1 MLDEKDTIEYIRRAK
16 SGDQEAKQAL
26 VDGNVSLIKC
36 IVKRYL
42 GKGVEYDDLF
52 QLACMG
58 FLKAIAGFDESFG
71 VRFSTYAVPMI
82 AGEIKR
88 FMWDDGSVKVSRAM
102 KQTAKEMNT
111 FVSEY
116 TSVHGRQPAIKE
128 IAEKFGLDE
137 SEMIDTLPAE
147 DNQEE
152 LIDKLLLRT
161 AIESLPE
168 RDRKIIV
175 LRYFRDMT
183 QSEVAEKIGVS
194 QVQVSRIE
202 SRIIKEF
209 RQKLIG

>member
-82 AGEIKR
+82 A
-88 FMWDDGSVKVSRAM
+88 
-102 KQTAKEMNT
+102 
-111 FVSEY
+111 
-116 TSVHGRQPAIKE
+116 
-128 IAEKFGLDE
+128 EKSSGLCG
-137 SEMIDTLPAE
+137 TTV
-147 DNQEE
+147 
-152 LIDKLLLRT
+152 R
-161 AIESLPE
+161 
-168 RDRKIIV
+168 
-175 LRYFRDMT
+175 
-183 QSEVAEKIGVS
+183 
-194 QVQVSRIE
+194 
-202 SRIIKEF
+202 
-209 RQKLIG
+209 